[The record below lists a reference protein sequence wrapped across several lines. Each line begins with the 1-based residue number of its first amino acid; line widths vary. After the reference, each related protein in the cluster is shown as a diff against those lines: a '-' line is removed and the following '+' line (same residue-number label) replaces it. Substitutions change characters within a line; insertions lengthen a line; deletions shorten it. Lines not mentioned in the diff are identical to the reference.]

1 MAVENPEELY
11 RLAQE
16 ESRSFEQKCAEPA
29 PKIGIRHL
37 QVFLY
42 FLVCF
47 IAFGFRVVLSV
58 AIVAMTDPKTNPN
71 PGIPTYPEWRDQNV
85 ILSAFFWGYIIP
97 QVFAGWA
104 ARRFGAKWF
113 LIGTFAVNSL
123 LGLSIPM
130 TAAHFGSK
138 GVMLSRAGQGLC
150 QGFIYPSLTHLLS
163 QWVPTQ
169 ERSSLGTIVYA
180 AGPCGT
186 ILAMF
191 ITGLIA
197 ASPYGWPMAFYFYG
211 VLGIAWCIVMGIL
224 GHDRPKVHPSI
235 SQTEKWYIESS
246 LGHTNERTQHPTPW
260 KAILSSGPV
269 WALFIT
275 QTGNNYCFWTL
286 LTQIPSYMHY
296 VMDFNIKDNSILS
309 SLPYLTVWVLSFA
322 VGFTSDWIINKGI
335 LTRTVSRKVF
345 NSLGLFLPALSLV
358 VLSYTRPDQPIRAV
372 ALLVAAVGSNAF
384 HFSGFSVNHM
394 DLSPNHAGVVMGL
407 VNGCSQI
414 TGVVAPLVVQF
425 VVTTP
430 TDPLQWRVVFLIA
443 AAFNVINATVF
454 DVFGSAKVQPWNA
467 PEEPQEIEKRDVVG
481 K

>member
-1 MAVENPEELY
+1 TSYAVESHPELRTRVGALYNANWEQLLLLDVIDANPL
-11 RLAQE
+11 LHAL
-16 ESRSFEQKCAEPA
+16 CH
-29 PKIGIRHL
+29 GL
-37 QVFLY
+37 QHQR
-42 FLVCF
+42 C
-47 IAFGFRVVLSV
+47 
-58 AIVAMTDPKTNPN
+58 K
-71 PGIPTYPEWRDQNV
+71 
-85 ILSAFFWGYIIP
+85 
-97 QVFAGWA
+97 
-104 ARRFGAKWF
+104 
-113 LIGTFAVNSL
+113 
-123 LGLSIPM
+123 
-130 TAAHFGSK
+130 H
-138 GVMLSRAGQGLC
+138 
-150 QGFIYPSLTHLLS
+150 
-163 QWVPTQ
+163 
-169 ERSSLGTIVYA
+169 
-180 AGPCGT
+180 
-186 ILAMF
+186 
-191 ITGLIA
+191 
-197 ASPYGWPMAFYFYG
+197 
-211 VLGIAWCIVMGIL
+211 
-224 GHDRPKVHPSI
+224 
-235 SQTEKWYIESS
+235 
-246 LGHTNERTQHPTPW
+246 
-260 KAILSSGPV
+260 
-269 WALFIT
+269 
-275 QTGNNYCFWTL
+275 
-286 LTQIPSYMHY
+286 
-296 VMDFNIKDNSILS
+296 NSILS